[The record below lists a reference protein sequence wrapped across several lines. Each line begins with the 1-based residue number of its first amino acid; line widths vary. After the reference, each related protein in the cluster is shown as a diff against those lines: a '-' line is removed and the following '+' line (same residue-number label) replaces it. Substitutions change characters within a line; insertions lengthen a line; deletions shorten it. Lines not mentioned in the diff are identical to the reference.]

1 MQSLHRYLAPVPAL
15 LLAAVMVLTSQSMAV
30 ARGGTGPAGQIVL
43 CTGTGPVA
51 VYVDDDGQPTG
62 PPHLCPDCAL
72 HLLDAFAAPD
82 IAPAPLVA
90 APRKQRFVTAAP
102 HGETRSHTPSARDPP
117 AAV

>member
-1 MQSLHRYLAPVPAL
+1 MQNPRRYLALVL
-15 LLAAVMVLTSQSMAV
+15 VAVMVLTSQSMAV
-30 ARGGTGPAGQIVL
+30 ARGATGPAGQIVL

-62 PPHLCPDCAL
+62 APHICPDCAL

-82 IAPAPLVA
+82 IAPAPLVT
-90 APRKQRFVTAAP
+90 APRKQRFTTAAP
-102 HGETRSHTPSARDPP
+102 HAETRAFAPSARDPP